1 MTGVRY
7 PHRMRA
13 CTTLAILLLLATGVA
28 AQSNVGVEI
37 DEVSDNR
44 VNAGGFVGQLGLRVK
59 LTGSGLDKASAA
71 RIIVKDARDDR
82 GTVLDDGSGDKPDFV
97 GREYNNGT
105 LNISVHQPA
114 RAASTV
120 RLKGLV
126 ELYAPAR
133 DPGAVVKVPKGLSKL
148 DAPLSASGLKAAK
161 LTITPLS
168 KAGYA
173 ERMKARKLD
182 DTKIAEI
189 RAEGKKHGVSDE
201 EIDKMIELAKAMEGL
216 ETEPAE
222 GLIVLSGKKSDFDRI
237 YRIEILG
244 DDGKPID
251 VGSRSTSSRGDD
263 SIMTL
268 QPSQPA
274 PANAALQFFILTDK
288 ARLSFPFELKVTLP

>member
-1 MTGVRY
+1 
-7 PHRMRA
+7 MRA